1 MIAINNFTNHIL
13 HALDFSLTENEN
25 LIILGSNGAGKST
38 LAKILCGLSPSK
50 NVELFSKPL
59 ETLSAKE
66 RSRLINY
73 VPPKLEIFDEY
84 ISVRE
89 YLELSRLY
97 ASYSVDEA
105 LILLKIEHLQDKPCK
120 NLSSGEEQLTMLC
133 SSLLHSA
140 QLTIFDEPTANLDP
154 QKTKQVFDFLQNKFT
169 GNKIIIT
176 HDLNIAYKLGYKILY
191 MQEGKIEFFGENSLF
206 FEEENLEHFFG
217 ESLKKIDNY
226 FMVNL

>member
-1 MIAINNFTNHIL
+1 MITVNNFTNHIL
-13 HALDFSLTENEN
+13 HALTFSLSEDEN

-38 LAKILCGLSPSK
+38 LAKLLCGLTPSK
-50 NVELFSKPL
+50 NVELFSKRID
-59 ETLSAKE
+59 TLSAKE
-66 RSRLINY
+66 RSKLINY

-97 ASYSVDEA
+97 TSYSVDEA
-105 LILLKIEHLQDKPCK
+105 LKLLRIEHLQNKPCK

-133 SSLLHSA
+133 SALLHAA

-154 QKTKQVFDFLQNKFT
+154 QKTKQVFDFLQNEFVN
-169 GNKIIIT
+169 NKIIIT
-176 HDLNIAYKLGYKILY
+176 HDLNIAYKLGFKILY
-191 MQEGKIEFFGENSLF
+191 IQEGKIEFFGDNKDF
-206 FEEENLEHFFG
+206 FEEQNLNSIFG
-217 ESLKKIDNY
+217 ESLKKVDEY